1 MPIVRLRLALL
12 VVLASLLAGCIS
24 ASRPQNAAVA
34 GTATGT
40 TQTVPPGLEKIDHL
54 IFIVQENRS
63 FDHYFGTFPG
73 ADGLPLVEGK
83 PLACV
88 PDPVLKR
95 QSCAYHTSNLDQ
107 IGGPHN
113 HTSSTTS
120 VNGGKMDGFIR
131 ALPQTQRWCVDRTA
145 KECRPFVGPDLQ
157 PDVMSWHDD
166 REIPN
171 YWRYAE
177 EFVLQ
182 DAMFAPAD
190 SWTLPSHLF
199 LVSAWSAYCTDPDD
213 PMTCSSN
220 LDLKDHRFRHDY
232 GEPPTYAWTDIT
244 WLLHQHGV
252 SWGYYVG
259 SKSCSFGTPC
269 GEPRTRNGPT
279 PAGKNPLP
287 GFTTILE
294 TGQQGN
300 VQRHEDFYEQVADGT
315 LPPVSWVVPGQNVSE
330 HPQSKKDIDRGM
342 AHVTRLINAV
352 GRSELW
358 DSSAIFVTWDDWG
371 GFYDHAVP
379 PRVDENG
386 WGLRVPGFL
395 VSPYAKQGFID
406 HQPLSFDAYLKLI
419 EDRFLGGLRLD
430 PEGGIIERPDPR
442 PTVREEVELLGD
454 LTLEFDFAQ
463 EPRSPL
469 LLDPNPF
476 N

>member
-1 MPIVRLRLALL
+1 MPDARVRAALVL
-12 VVLASLLAGCIS
+12 VLACLVTACFFATPRDRS
-24 ASRPQNAAVA
+24 AVA
-34 GTATGT
+34 
-40 TQTVPPGLEKIDHL
+40 QTIPAGLEKIEHL

-73 ADGLPLVEGK
+73 ADGLPVRDGQHV
-83 PLACV
+83 ACV
-88 PDPVLKR
+88 PDPVLHR
-95 QSCAYHTSNLDQ
+95 RSCTYHTRNLDQ

-113 HTSSTTS
+113 HKASGIS
-120 VNGGKMDGFIR
+120 VNDGKMNGFIR
-131 ALPQTQRWCVDRTA
+131 ALPRAQRWCLDRTTA
-145 KECRPFVGPDLQ
+145 ECRPYVGPDLQ
-157 PDVMSWHDD
+157 PDVMSWHDE

-199 LVSAWSAYCTDPDD
+199 LVSAWSAYCTDPRD
-213 PMTCSSN
+213 PMSCSSN
-220 LDLKDHRFRHDY
+220 LDLKDEEQRHRY
-232 GEPPTYAWTDIT
+232 GDRPVYAWTDFT
-244 WLLHQHGV
+244 WLLHRHGV

-259 SKSCSFGTPC
+259 SRTCSFGTPC
-269 GEPRTRNGPT
+269 GEPRTRNGTT
-279 PAGKNPLP
+279 PAAKNPLP
-287 GFTTILE
+287 GFRTIIE
-294 TGQQGN
+294 TDQEDRI
-300 VQRHEDFYEQVADGT
+300 QRHEDFYEQVADGT
-315 LPPVSWVVPGQNVSE
+315 LPSVSWIVPGQNVSE
-330 HPQSKKDIDRGM
+330 HPGSRTDIHRGM
-342 AHVTRLINAV
+342 AHVTQLINAV
-352 GRSELW
+352 GRSDLW

-371 GFYDHAVP
+371 GFYDHVEP
-379 PRVDENG
+379 PVVDRNG
-386 WGLRVPGFL
+386 WGIRVPGFL

-430 PEGGIIERPDPR
+430 PEGGISERPDPR
-442 PTVREEVELLGD
+442 PTVREDVDILGD

-463 EPRSPL
+463 EPRPPL